1 MPRMTP
7 QDVQARSIAAEG
19 APGGAGAAPTG
30 AASGGIESFGY
41 HQELKRTLSS
51 FDLLVYGLVFIA
63 PIAPWS
69 SFGFVFNASHGMV
82 PLVYIVG
89 FVAMVFTARSYMVIS
104 AAFPVAGSVY
114 AYAGNGI
121 GESAGFLAGW
131 ALLLDYL
138 LLPTLV
144 YVICATSIHAVI
156 PALPKPLLVAVF
168 LGMNTAVNLWGIES
182 TARLSVIMLWLQLA
196 LL

>member
-7 QDVQARSIAAEG
+7 QDAETRSIAAEG
-19 APGGAGAAPTG
+19 APGSAGAAPDG
-30 AASGGIESFGY
+30 VESFGY
-41 HQELKRTLSS
+41 RQELKRTLSA

-69 SFGFVFNASHGMV
+69 SFGFVFNASRGMV
-82 PLVYIVG
+82 PLVYVVG
-89 FVAMVFTARSYMVIS
+89 FVAMVFTARSYMVMS

-114 AYAGNGI
+114 AYAGKGI

-138 LLPTLV
+138 LLPTLI
-144 YVICATSIHAVI
+144 YVICAVTVHAVV

-168 LGMNTAVNLWGIES
+168 LALNTTVNIIGIES
-182 TARLSVIMLWLQLA
+182 TA
-196 LL
+196 